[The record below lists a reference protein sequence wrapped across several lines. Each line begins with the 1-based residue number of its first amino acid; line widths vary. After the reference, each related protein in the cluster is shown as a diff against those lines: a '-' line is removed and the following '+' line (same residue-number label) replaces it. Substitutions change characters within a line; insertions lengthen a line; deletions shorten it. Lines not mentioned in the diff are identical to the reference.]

1 MISLTPI
8 PKFTILYLA
17 TISTLESM
25 AGQPFANIIA
35 FNEGLEALSNGVPY
49 FFVTDMD
56 QSMHDLKKHNFMSL
70 SVSENQAKLLK
81 TRSQNTLVDFFELVF
96 FGLESFGVGKD
107 VEFVNRLILEFIN
120 YGFTN
125 FQLLKTKFC
134 RNHGLDPEDPR
145 CARFVLSGSFSKVD
159 PSSPGEFFYLFLK
172 HDII

>member
-35 FNEGLEALSNGVPY
+35 FNEGLEGLSNGVPY

-81 TRSQNTLVDFFELVF
+81 TRSQNTLVNFFELV
-96 FGLESFGVGKD
+96 
-107 VEFVNRLILEFIN
+107 
-120 YGFTN
+120 
-125 FQLLKTKFC
+125 C
-134 RNHGLDPEDPR
+134 
-145 CARFVLSGSFSKVD
+145 
-159 PSSPGEFFYLFLK
+159 
-172 HDII
+172 